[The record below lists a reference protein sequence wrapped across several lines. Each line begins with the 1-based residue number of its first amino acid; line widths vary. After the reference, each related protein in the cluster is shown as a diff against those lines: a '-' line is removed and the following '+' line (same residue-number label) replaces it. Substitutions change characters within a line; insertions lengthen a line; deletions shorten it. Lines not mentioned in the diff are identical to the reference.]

1 MLLFIDICKALIL
14 LQLRFQYI
22 SCYCLSDSAD
32 DNSNRSKKF
41 QYISCYCLS
50 NPIAR
55 IPIPEHHF
63 NTSHVTVYRLAGYVI
78 HDNSLN
84 FNTSH
89 VTVYPEGMAESFE
102 ETSFQYISCYCL
114 SYLIHLKQYQL
125 SLFQYISCYCLSNQH
140 PTLMRD
146 LANFNTSH
154 VTVYRKLCTK

>member
-14 LQLRFQYI
+14 LKLRFQYI

-89 VTVYPEGMAESFE
+89 VTVYPTEKTYSENGW
-102 ETSFQYISCYCL
+102 T
-114 SYLIHLKQYQL
+114 
-125 SLFQYISCYCLSNQH
+125 
-140 PTLMRD
+140 
-146 LANFNTSH
+146 NFNTSH
-154 VTVYRKLCTK
+154 VTVYLLGR